1 MTAIKQLPP
10 LTPILVICG
19 EQVEI
24 AQAGVLARCCDE
36 LGHRTPLAFKP
47 SMSKAGRYVGIEYK
61 IEVTEQEW
69 ERATI

>member
-24 AQAGVLARCCDE
+24 AQAGLLSRTG